1 MVTTNVSTA
10 AVYMWGTMLPELNA
24 VMDWIAVPS
33 PQFTITS
40 PQLLDVWRLKVKSP
54 PEQLYQYGL
63 EEASPSLSNT
73 LGQG

>member
-1 MVTTNVSTA
+1 MVTTKVSTA
-10 AVYMWGTMLPELNA
+10 AAYIWGTMLPELKA
-24 VMDWIAVPS
+24 VMDCTAVPS

-40 PQLLDVWRLKVKSP
+40 PQLLDVWRLNVKSP
-54 PEQLYQYGL
+54 PAQLYQYGL